1 MLGKLLKYEI
11 PALGRKLVPLYAGW
25 AVTAV
30 LLGLMIGPL
39 EEKSEFMMVLSAML
53 YAGVATAVFV
63 MAVVMIVQRYN
74 NSLLGDEGYFSHVL
88 PVKAV
93 EHIASKTISAL
104 IWILLSGVA
113 MAVTGIIITIFSGSF
128 LQLFSLDWGEL
139 LGEMYSGMT
148 LMSWIFVVELIIAAV
163 LSITKSILAIYTALT
178 IGHQASKRVGLM
190 SIGAYIGVL
199 VFEAFIGR
207 LLMAVLPDNLFFSPE
222 TLSGAVVLF
231 LFAIVVTIIIG
242 SIYLLICKNLLEK
255 RLNLA

>member
-25 AVTAV
+25 AATAV

-53 YAGVATAVFV
+53 YTGVATAVFV

-128 LQLFSLDWGEL
+128 LQLFSIDWGEFF
-139 LGEMYSGMT
+139 GEMYNGMT
-148 LMSWIFVVELIIAAV
+148 LMSWILVAELIIAVV
-163 LSITKSILAIYTALT
+163 LSIAKSILAIYTALT

-199 VFEAFIGR
+199 VFEALVGR
-207 LLMAVLPDNLFFSPE
+207 LLMAVLPDIFFSPE
-222 TLSGAVVLF
+222 TLSESMALF
-231 LFAIVVTIIIG
+231 LLAIVVTIVIG
-242 SIYLLICKNLLEK
+242 GIYLLICKNLLEK